1 MTATCVHEDL
11 ELYFENWIREQ
22 GFILHKYI
30 LSLVRNK
37 ELSEDIYQEVLISA
51 YLKLHSLEKTS
62 SLKSWMYKIAI
73 NKCRDYWR
81 KEKTQQKFWEE
92 RVYSYIEGEQPLP
105 HPEETALRKC
115 EQEEMLQSIHEL
127 PEMYSEPILLFYYH
141 NRTLV
146 EISNTKKVPLS
157 TVKTRMRRAKYQ
169 LMKRVEQ
176 SAGYYDARV
185 SS

>member
-1 MTATCVHEDL
+1 MTVAIVQEDL
-11 ELYFENWIREQ
+11 ELFFENWIREQ

-92 RVYSYIEGEQPLP
+92 GVYFYINEELPPP

-146 EISNTKKVPLS
+146 EISNKKKVPLS
-157 TVKTRMRRAKYQ
+157 TVKTRMRRAKFQ
-169 LMKRVEQ
+169 LMKKVEQ
-176 SAGYYDARV
+176 SPDYWGERV